1 MCGAEHVFVKPL
13 FSPGKRGLGLSPEQV
28 HSEVISPSSSW
39 SVRGDRAVC
48 RLASQ
53 GRRSL
58 VAVYSA
64 REVAHD

>member
-13 FSPGKRGLGLSPEQV
+13 FSLRKRGLGLSPEQG
-28 HSEVISPSSSW
+28 HSEVTSPSLAW
-39 SVRGDRAVC
+39 SVKGDRAAC

-58 VAVYSA
+58 AAVYSA
-64 REVAHD
+64 REVAHG